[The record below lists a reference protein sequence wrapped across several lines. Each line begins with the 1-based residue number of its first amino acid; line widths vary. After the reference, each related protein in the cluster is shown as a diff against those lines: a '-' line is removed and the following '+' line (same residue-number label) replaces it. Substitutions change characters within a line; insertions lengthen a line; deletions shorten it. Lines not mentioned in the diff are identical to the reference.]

1 MKISLLI
8 ATSDDDYTEH
18 LSNLLSDKY
27 KDTFFV
33 SVCSSSQSLT
43 DLLLVSDF
51 DAALLETQLIRDTD
65 ISPIKMPLLLWDESD
80 SGSAAQKNHTIIR
93 KYQRVSAIASSI
105 LEYYASFSAGEGAPD
120 AGKASITAVWSPCGG
135 VGKTTVAL
143 ANAIKASLSG
153 KKALY
158 LNMEHFS
165 SSPAYFNDSGRSI
178 SSVFEMLERNED
190 NLKMLIQAILR
201 QDPNTGVSYFC
212 HPENFDDMNILSVD
226 DIAALITA
234 CAGFADELVID
245 LSSACNIRT
254 RQVFKLADRVLLV
267 TDHTSTSQAKLRQF
281 VSQHSVFEQFKAKVV
296 LVANMCSSFS
306 EPGFDEVVT
315 LPLIK
320 STDSP
325 SVAKSLSGCSFEPTL
340 TNDT

>member
-1 MKISLLI
+1 MKINLLI
-8 ATSDDDYTEH
+8 ATCDDDYTEH

-33 SVCSSSQSLT
+33 SVCSASQSLT
-43 DLLLVSDF
+43 DILSASGY
-51 DAALLETQLIRDTD
+51 DAALLEAPMIRDTD
-65 ISPIKMPLLLWDESD
+65 LSPIKLPLLLWDETD
-80 SGSAAQKNHTIIR
+80 NGANTQKSHTIIK
-93 KYQRVSAIASSI
+93 KYQRVSAIASMI
-105 LEYYASFSAGEGAPD
+105 LEYYASFSAGECGPD
-120 AGKASITAVWSPCGG
+120 AGRAFITAVWSPSGG

-143 ANAIKASLSG
+143 ANAIKASSGG

-165 SSPAYFNDSGRSI
+165 SGPAYFNDSGRSI
-178 SSVFEMLERNED
+178 SSVFEMLERNEG

-201 QDPNTGVSYFC
+201 QDPNTGVLYFC

-226 DIAALITA
+226 DIVALITA

-267 TDHTSTSQAKLRQF
+267 TDQTTTSQAKLRQF
-281 VSQHSVFEQFKAKVV
+281 ASQHSVFEQFKSKVV

-306 EPGFDEVVT
+306 EPGFSEIIT

-320 STDSP
+320 STDSVA
-325 SVAKSLSGCSFEPTL
+325 VAKSLSGCAFEP
-340 TNDT
+340 